1 MHQHLLMTTKHPF
14 QQLYMPELNIPQGKT
29 FCAIFF
35 FYFSYLS
42 LTTVLKYNM
51 SLNSIY
57 CKNPLGIILQ
67 SNSNTLMNKFCTLQS
82 LTARY
87 TGLYNLFFFCL
98 QYLFFYSLDVQ
109 KFINLSVPEFTSKS
123 QAYL

>member
-1 MHQHLLMTTKHPF
+1 MHQHLLTTTKHPF

-35 FYFSYLS
+35 FLLQLPLPHNCSQIQHVPEQHLLQEPIRNYFAIKFKYINGQILYLTKFDS
-42 LTTVLKYNM
+42 QVYWFV
-51 SLNSIY
+51 
-57 CKNPLGIILQ
+57 Q
-67 SNSNTLMNKFCTLQS
+67 S
-82 LTARY
+82 
-87 TGLYNLFFFCL
+87 FFFCL
-98 QYLFFYSLDVQ
+98 QYIFFYSLDVQ